1 MELRLKFNEDATNY
15 DRWRPV
21 YVPELF
27 DAIIEYSNLDDTKR
41 ALEVGIGTGQATLPI
56 LKTGCK
62 VTAVEIGKELAEYSR
77 RKFSGFRNFEVV
89 NVDFESFPGESN
101 TYDLIYSAT
110 AFHWIPEEIG
120 YPKAFDLLK
129 PGGTLALFWNHPF
142 VNRSDDMLHAEIQE
156 IYSKY
161 RPTGDKPL
169 VEFNE
174 SSCKKVTDT
183 LESHGFSTVTFRLF
197 YQTRTVSS
205 RDYIGLLNTYS
216 DHRSLEENIKNG
228 LECGIVSAIDK
239 SGGELNIY
247 DTMDLYLAQKIRL

>member
-15 DRWRPV
+15 DKWRPR
-21 YVPELF
+21 YVPGLF
-27 DAIIEYSNLDDTKR
+27 ADIIEYSSLDDTQR

-77 RKFSGFRNFEVV
+77 QKFSGFRNFEVV
-89 NVDFESFPGESN
+89 DVDFESFHEQSN

-120 YPKAFDLLK
+120 YSKAFDLLK

-142 VNRSDDMLHAEIQE
+142 VNRRDDMLHAEIQE

-161 RPTGDKPL
+161 RPSDGKPR
-169 VEFNE
+169 VEFNQ
-174 SSCKKVTDT
+174 SSCEKVIDT
-183 LESHGFSTVTFRLF
+183 LRSHGFSNIMSRLF
-197 YQTRTVSS
+197 YQTRTLSS

-216 DHRSLEENIKNG
+216 DHRVLKENIRNSF
-228 LECGIVSAIDK
+228 EREIVLAIDRF
-239 SGGELNIY
+239 GGKVNIY
-247 DTMDLYLAQKIRL
+247 DTMDLYLAQKI